1 MAPVETSSMVNFLPL
16 AVSQSGLFQTGVWV
30 CVRSAKSH
38 LVMMGG
44 ERKEAASKRER
55 RGRVGSTAEAEG
67 ENSPR
72 DILFICPWLPVIYVL
87 KKKKKKPVIYVL

>member
-44 ERKEAASKRER
+44 ETKEAASKRER
-55 RGRVGSTAEAEG
+55 RGRVGSTAEAVRG
-67 ENSPR
+67 R
-72 DILFICPWLPVIYVL
+72 IVHVIFLFICPWLPVIYVL
-87 KKKKKKPVIYVL
+87 KKKKKNQ